1 MPKCV
6 YIRFQIHFPLVAKFY
21 YLCWNYRR
29 LSFYTEPLVE
39 GVIVI
44 KSKKQA
50 LQIIDTTLLK
60 CYIKEIW
67 PPYSLLES

>member
-1 MPKCV
+1 VWP
-6 YIRFQIHFPLVAKFY
+6 
-21 YLCWNYRR
+21 
-29 LSFYTEPLVE
+29 EPLVE

-60 CYIKEIW
+60 CYIKGSWIVD
-67 PPYSLLES
+67 